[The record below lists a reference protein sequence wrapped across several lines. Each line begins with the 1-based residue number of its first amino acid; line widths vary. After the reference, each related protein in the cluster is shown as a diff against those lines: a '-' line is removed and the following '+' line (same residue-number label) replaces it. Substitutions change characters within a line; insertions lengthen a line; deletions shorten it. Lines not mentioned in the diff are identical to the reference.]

1 MQLLF
6 VHTDYIEYEA
16 KKKTRVAEEIIE
28 DSMKKKRIE
37 EALVAFIAVE
47 SEDEKKENVRFVIEN
62 AAEEAR
68 SIFKQVNAE
77 KIVLYPYAH
86 LSSDLASPAKSIEI
100 LRGLEA
106 ELVSSG
112 IEVTRAPFGWY
123 KSFSLRCKGH
133 PLSELSR
140 KIAAPA
146 SVSVSASVLNSTT
159 ISTSTAEAETEVEAE
174 TTSKA
179 LEAEE
184 RAISQFFFIDVD
196 GNFVEP
202 ADFEFGSKEVKN
214 LRKFFIYEN
223 EKRREVDKIPPHVE
237 LMKQLKIADYESSS
251 DPGNLRFYPE
261 GKLIKSLLE
270 DHVRNSLANYR
281 AIEVETPIMYS
292 VLHPSLKDYLEKFP
306 ARQYSIS
313 GKGKGK
319 DNGNE
324 SDLFLRFAAC
334 FGQFLMSKEMNISYK
349 NLPLK
354 IFELA
359 PSFRKEKRGE
369 LAGLRRLRKFTMPD
383 MHTLCRDMD
392 EALVEFKKQYEL
404 CMQVLAEIG
413 FSPTDYEVAL
423 RFTRE
428 FYEGEGEGDS
438 DADGAMRTGTTTN
451 KEFIKRIARIAGRP
465 VLVEMWDQRYFY
477 FVLKFEFN
485 FVDASAKAS
494 ALSTVQIDV
503 ENAERYDI
511 SYTDADGRQRRPIIL
526 HCSPSGAI
534 ERCIYALLEKAY
546 MDMYPDTDRDTA
558 DGVMPML
565 PLWLSPTQLRLIPV
579 ADRHLKYIS
588 EILSALNGNG
598 AGNDNYNG
606 SEPKARIRIDIDD
619 RDETV
624 SKKIRD
630 AGREW
635 VPYVAVIGDR
645 EMEKKTVSVR
655 IRDESSTKKQK
666 AVEMTLPEL
675 KEQIESEVKGK
686 PFRELPLP
694 VRLSERAKFVG

>member
-1 MQLLF
+1 
-6 VHTDYIEYEA
+6 

-28 DSMKKKRIE
+28 DTRKKERIE

-47 SEDEKKENVRFVIEN
+47 SEDEKKENLRFVIEN

-68 SIFKQVNAE
+68 SIFRTVNAE
-77 KIVLYPYAH
+77 RIVLYPYAH
-86 LSSDLASPAKSIEI
+86 LSSELASPAKSIEI
-100 LRGLEA
+100 LRGLEE
-106 ELVSSG
+106 ELRSSG

-123 KSFSLRCKGH
+123 KSFTIRCKGH

-146 SVSVSASVLNSTT
+146 PVLSS
-159 ISTSTAEAETEVEAE
+159 ISSESESEAETKSTAVEAE
-174 TTSKA
+174 EK
-179 LEAEE
+179 
-184 RAISQFFFIDVD
+184 AISRFFFIDED
-196 GNFVEP
+196 GSFVEP
-202 ADFEFGSKEVKN
+202 DDFEFGSKEVKN
-214 LRKFFIYEN
+214 LRKFFVYES

-237 LMKQLKIADYESSS
+237 LMKRLEIADYEPSS
-251 DPGNLRFYPE
+251 DPGNLRFYPK

-270 DHVRNSLANYR
+270 DHVRNSIADYG
-281 AIEVETPIMYS
+281 AVEVETPIMYS
-292 VLHPSLKDYLEKFP
+292 ASHPSLKDYLEKFP

-319 DNGNE
+319 GKSKNKRGE

-334 FGQFLMSKEMNISYK
+334 FGQFLISKEMSISYK

-383 MHTLCRDMD
+383 MHTLCKDMD
-392 EALVEFKKQYEL
+392 EALLEFRKQYEL
-404 CMQVLAEIG
+404 CMRVLTEIG
-413 FSPTDYEVAL
+413 FSPMDYEVGL
-423 RFTRE
+423 RFTKE
-428 FYEGEGEGDS
+428 FYEGRS
-438 DADGAMRTGTTTN
+438 A
-451 KEFIKRIARIAGRP
+451 KEFINRIARISGKP

-503 ENAERYDI
+503 ENAERYGI
-511 SYTDADGRQRRPIIL
+511 SYTDADGTQRHPVIL

-546 MDMYPDTDRDTA
+546 MDMNPDADTDTDTDTA
-558 DGVMPML
+558 EGVMPVL

-579 ADRHLKYIS
+579 AERHLKYIS
-588 EILSALNGNG
+588 EILSALTGI
-598 AGNDNYNG
+598 GNDNDNDNDNDNG
-606 SEPKARIRIDIDD
+606 SEAKARIRVDIDD

-635 VPYVAVIGDR
+635 VPYVAVVGDK
-645 EMEKKTVSVR
+645 EVEKKTVSVR
-655 IRDESSTKKQK
+655 IREGSSKKKQK
-666 AVEMTLPEL
+666 AVEMNLPAL
-675 KEQIESEVKGK
+675 KELIEAGVKGK
-686 PFRELPLP
+686 PFRQLPLP
-694 VRLSERAKFVG
+694 VRLSERAKFVGWG